1 MSMGH
6 YWGGRQQLPLAVL
19 ENWREEM
26 VKKGQMGGVAVAV
39 VVVVVVVVVKF
50 EEEGASALCC
60 GISKFFSKSI

>member
-6 YWGGRQQLPLAVL
+6 YLGGIQQLPLAVL
-19 ENWREEM
+19 ENWREEV
-26 VKKGQMGGVAVAV
+26 VKKGQMGGVAVVVLV
-39 VVVVVVVVVKF
+39 VVEVEV